1 MVKKRC
7 DCIGKKRLKYVLIS
21 LVTFICA
28 CTVGIAFWITSSRA
42 SSIEE
47 KVVNDID
54 KTIVHPLFKPVEKKQ
69 SNSGEKLEKYRNMR
83 QKAKQKMKNFDD
95 KLINYSNSTQK
106 TQVVKLST
114 SNNKI
119 NVTSTI
125 KLTISTTMDM
135 TRSLPSTMT
144 SLFEAATLCKKL
156 GLSKKTF
163 RNPIRK

>member
-7 DCIGKKRLKYVLIS
+7 DCIGKTRLKYVLIS
-21 LVTFICA
+21 TVACICA
-28 CTVGIAFWITSSRA
+28 CTVGIAFWITSLKT
-42 SSIEE
+42 SSTKH
-47 KVVNDID
+47 KVVNKID
-54 KTIVHPLFKPVEKKQ
+54 KPIVHPLFKPVEKKNAH
-69 SNSGEKLEKYRNMR
+69 SEEKLEKYRNMR
-83 QKAKQKMKNFDD
+83 QKAHQKMTN

-144 SLFEAATLCKKL
+144 SLFEAALCKKL

-163 RNPIRK
+163 RNSIRE